1 LSHED
6 AEGRDVES
14 LQNWLNGNGCI
25 AREETAY
32 LAHSREIATLAPSRD
47 KALLKMEVWMENAL
61 FRFYRG
67 FRKVRNVEA
76 VLAYAKDV

>member
-1 LSHED
+1 
-6 AEGRDVES
+6 
-14 LQNWLNGNGCI
+14 
-25 AREETAY
+25 
-32 LAHSREIATLAPSRD
+32 
-47 KALLKMEVWMENAL
+47 MEVWMENAL